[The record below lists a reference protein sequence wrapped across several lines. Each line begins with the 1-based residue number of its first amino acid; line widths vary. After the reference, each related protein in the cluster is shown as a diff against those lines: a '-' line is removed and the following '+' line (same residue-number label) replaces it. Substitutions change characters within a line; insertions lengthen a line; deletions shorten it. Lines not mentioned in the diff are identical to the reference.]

1 LVDVPLQFIVG
12 KGGVGKST
20 LTAALALES
29 ASRGLRTLVI
39 EFGGHGG
46 VARLFGLEAT
56 KSGVPSIAAPRVTL
70 LALEGDEALAE
81 YLLMVVPIKRVLSA
95 VLSSRL
101 YSVFVAGA
109 PGLKELMTVGKVW
122 YEADRKLSDGE
133 PVWQRIFVDA
143 GASGHSLQY
152 LQMPSAAVAAFR
164 SGLVHREAARVQ
176 SLLADPA
183 RSCVHVVAI
192 PEEMPVTEAASIVE
206 RLRGPLGLPLGT
218 LYMNRCRPAA
228 PAGAREAIAALDRIT
243 LGEPDEPLRELTRDA
258 ACAALEWQEV
268 QETAI
273 ERLEEETGLHAQ
285 RLPLL
290 VREEFG
296 LRETKEIASLLAR
309 GQGASSDLPRD
320 GDRGVVR

>member
-1 LVDVPLQFIVG
+1 MVDLPLQFVVG

-20 LTAALALES
+20 LTAALALE
-29 ASRGLRTLVI
+29 AAGRGLRTLII

-46 VARLFGLEAT
+46 VARLFGLEGT
-56 KSGVPSIAAPRVTL
+56 KCGVPSIAAPRVTL

-81 YLLMVVPIKRVLSA
+81 YLRMVVPIKRLLGA
-95 VLSSRL
+95 VTSSRL

-122 YEADRKLSDGE
+122 YEADRTRADGE

-152 LQMPSAAVAAFR
+152 LQMPSAAATTFR
-164 SGLVHREAARVQ
+164 SGLVHREAMRVQ

-183 RSCVHVVAI
+183 KSCVHVVAI

-218 LYMNRCRPAA
+218 LYMNRCRPAS
-228 PAGAREAIAALDRIT
+228 PAGAREGIAALDR
-243 LGEPDEPLRELTRDA
+243 LQLDAADEPLRALTREA
-258 ACAALEWQEV
+258 ASAALEWENV

-273 ERLEEETGLHAQ
+273 ARMESMTGLHAE

-290 VREEFG
+290 VRAEFG
-296 LRETKEIASLLAR
+296 LREMKELVTLVARSADAGPGAAS
-309 GQGASSDLPRD
+309 
-320 GDRGVVR
+320 